1 MTGPELSG
9 ASLHIDLRAVQRNYL
24 RFRDAAGAGKS
35 AATVKA
41 DAYGL
46 GMVPVAR
53 ALWAAGCRSFFVALP
68 LEGLELRA
76 VLPDAEIIVLNGLL
90 PGAAEVYAKAGLT
103 PALAQPEELT
113 EWAAFCRATSTKHAA
128 AIHFDTG
135 INRLGFSEK
144 ELRAIRADDLA
155 AIHLTLVMSHL
166 ANADAPD
173 DEMNARQLARFES
186 LRQLLPPCRLSL
198 ANSPGSLLHNTF
210 AQDLLRPGIGLY
222 GGNPFDDRANPFET
236 VARLTAPVMQL
247 REVPA
252 GEKVGYTGSFTAKRA
267 SRIAVFGAGYRDGY
281 PRALS
286 SGPDGGPARVHI
298 AGHFAPIA
306 GRVSM
311 DMITVDVTDIPPQK
325 IARGTVAE
333 LLGEHV
339 TLDEMARLSG
349 TIPYEILTRLGTRYA
364 RIYSGFESTDQGAP
378 SA

>member
-1 MTGPELSG
+1 MGPELSG
-9 ASLHIDLRAVQRNYL
+9 ASLHIDLRALQRNYL
-24 RFRDAAGAGKS
+24 RFCDAAGTGKS

-46 GMVPVAR
+46 GLVPVAR

-68 LEGLELRA
+68 GEGVELRA
-76 VLPDAEIIVLNGLL
+76 ALPDAEIIVLNGLL
-90 PGAAEVYAKAGLT
+90 PGAAAFYAKAALT
-103 PALAQPEELT
+103 PALAQPEELA
-113 EWAAFCRATSTKHAA
+113 EWASFCRATSARQAA

-135 INRLGFSEK
+135 INRLGFSERQ
-144 ELRAIRADDLA
+144 LRAIKPDDLA

-173 DEMNARQLARFES
+173 DEMNARQLARFHE

-198 ANSPGSLLHNTF
+198 ANSPGSLLDKSF

-222 GGNPFDDRANPFET
+222 GGNPYGADQENPFEP
-236 VARLTAPVMQL
+236 VVRLTAPVMQV
-247 REVPA
+247 REVMA
-252 GEKVGYTGSFTAKRA
+252 GEKVGYTGSFTAKRP
-267 SRIAVFGAGYRDGY
+267 SRIAIFGAGYRDGY

-286 SGPDGGPARVHI
+286 SGPEGGPARVFI

-311 DMITVDVTDIPPQK
+311 DMISVDVTDIPAEK

-333 LLGEHV
+333 VLGEHV
-339 TLDEMARLSG
+339 TLDEMASLAG

-364 RIYSGFESTDQGAP
+364 RIYSGFESPDQGAP
-378 SA
+378 V